1 VVTGAISTVILPGLG
16 VVCPECFCRGFVG
29 GLPIDGRE
37 IYTFSMTGPESELSW
52 DIAQAQELLTLRP
65 RKPKKLDPVELADW
79 LRTRVTITP
88 LHLDHIPVD
97 KRALP
102 GIFVVIT
109 VAARPG
115 APMLDFGILIDGSHR
130 AALAL
135 RDGRDFYAYL
145 LTEQEQRSICTYTVE
160 GRVTEIPLMAPG
172 PGITPEDAGL

>member
-1 VVTGAISTVILPGLG
+1 MTGAITTVILPGLG
-16 VVCPECFCRGFVG
+16 AVCPECFGRGFVG
-29 GLPIDGRE
+29 GLPINGRE
-37 IYTFSMTGPESELSW
+37 IYTFSMTGPDSELSW
-52 DIAQAQELLTLRP
+52 DIARAQKLLAQRP

-88 LHLDHIPVD
+88 GHLDHIPVE
-97 KRALP
+97 KRGLP

-109 VAARPG
+109 VAAGPD
-115 APMLDFGILIDGSHR
+115 APMSDFGILIDGSHR

-160 GRVTEIPLMAPG
+160 GKVTEIPRIAAG
-172 PGITPEDAGL
+172 PGITHEDAGL